1 MLKALYGM
9 MITSI
14 LYYNR
19 FIKYIK
25 SIEFELNPYDT
36 CVANRIVDGKQHTVA
51 QLVDDVK
58 SSHSEPNFNNKFQE
72 LCQIVYG
79 EFSEVKVVRGKLHD
93 YLVMIL
99 VYTTLDELSVDK

>member
-1 MLKALYGM
+1 MYDEFVIYEGNNKIVHVKMLKALYGM

-19 FIKYIK
+19 FIKDIK

-51 QLVDDVK
+51 
-58 SSHSEPNFNNKFQE
+58 
-72 LCQIVYG
+72 
-79 EFSEVKVVRGKLHD
+79 
-93 YLVMIL
+93 
-99 VYTTLDELSVDK
+99 

>member
-19 FIKYIK
+19 FIKDIK

-51 QLVDDVK
+51 
-58 SSHSEPNFNNKFQE
+58 
-72 LCQIVYG
+72 
-79 EFSEVKVVRGKLHD
+79 
-93 YLVMIL
+93 
-99 VYTTLDELSVDK
+99 